1 MCLDG
6 LGVWCHQLVEIGL
19 LYLSGVVEHVGK
31 STSEDVSEGFGY
43 RGPQRAGK
51 VQGCLKSE

>member
-31 STSEDVSEGFGY
+31 STSEHVSEG
-43 RGPQRAGK
+43 
-51 VQGCLKSE
+51 